1 MDWQWLRPKP
11 GYLSA
16 NIRRNTNRRK
26 MEVIVITVDENNQM
40 EMTTNVSNHDARI
53 KIMKAAI
60 LKDLKPNTLTQKL
73 KKR

>member
-1 MDWQWLRPKP
+1 
-11 GYLSA
+11 
-16 NIRRNTNRRK
+16 
-26 MEVIVITVDENNQM
+26 MEVIVITVDEKNQM

-73 KKR
+73 KKG